1 MPSDTWDV
9 LMIKFIFVVKH
20 LPFCQLIIKL
30 GFIHRISRDSFS
42 IYSCELA

>member
-20 LPFCQLIIKL
+20 FSQLIIKL
-30 GFIHRISRDSFS
+30 GFILSQGLLGLFG
-42 IYSCELA
+42 LVM